1 MVASVKRAPQSYGLL
16 VVQLDHRQKTAYP
29 VAMFPS
35 GAVKPYALEAKYM
48 DFDGEPR
55 IMISYIS
62 RECAHQR
69 DREAGWVWSQ

>member
-1 MVASVKRAPQSYGLL
+1 MVASVKRAPQSSGLL

-29 VAMFPS
+29 IAMFPS
-35 GAVKPYALEAKYM
+35 GSVKPYALEAKYM
-48 DFDGEPR
+48 EYEDEPR

-69 DREAGWVWSQ
+69 DRDSG